1 MQTSLLS
8 STLVV
13 VQHVTTDEA
22 KHRAHIMF
30 QRVNEANEVLSDAAK
45 RQTYVYTQRQTYVPP
60 SARPAPP

>member
-1 MQTSLLS
+1 VGS
-8 STLVV
+8 
-13 VQHVTTDEA
+13 DEA